1 MHSDGLELPRS
12 VCTEVLVQYRG
23 KSMNAKLRSDGGRDD
38 RDGVVALER
47 EIDKG
52 RHGPDW
58 LVPACV
64 TLRCAS

>member
-1 MHSDGLELPRS
+1 
-12 VCTEVLVQYRG
+12 
-23 KSMNAKLRSDGGRDD
+23 MNAKLRSDGGRDD

-58 LVPACV
+58 LVPAFV
-64 TLRCAS
+64 TLRWAS